1 MAGPEKEIED
11 LRATVAR
18 YFPVYEVRVRPD
30 MLTFFVH
37 IDQATLDKNFDELRK
52 NLIPRH
58 YIPIITKDQGEFVV
72 LLQRRPQVRTLGM
85 RVNLMLLGLT
95 ILTTVFAGMVN
106 WAGYEDLSITD
117 PRSVAYGALF
127 FAMPLM
133 LILGIH
139 EMGHYITARRYNV
152 AASLPFF
159 IPSIPPLG
167 TFGALISMRDPIPD
181 RKALVDIGVSGPLY
195 GLVVAIPV
203 TIIGLL
209 LMGQNPQVAS
219 SAAGGTLA
227 QPSLLYLGLTSLIP
241 LPGNIKF
248 HPMAFAGWVGMFVTA
263 LNLLPAGQLDGGH
276 VARAVLGDRA
286 RYLSYFALATMFFL
300 GLFYTGWFIIG
311 LFILFLG
318 ARHPPPLN
326 DLTKLSAGRK
336 AIGAIALAVF
346 LVTFIPQPLTLV
358 ESNPS
363 FEFVAPEPFYVNVT
377 NQSVTT
383 AYFTIA
389 NDGNL
394 VANITVNVELL
405 DIQNVDLNVTILNYS
420 GDGGNASVNGPKFT
434 LTLDVDRSVNVTFLV
449 NATRYSGRIYNV
461 TSGKPIWT
469 FNVKGAM
476 VDGPTVNMPVGIRVT
491 T

>member
-1 MAGPEKEIED
+1 MAGPEKEIEE

-30 MLTFFVH
+30 MLTFLVNV
-37 IDQATLDKNFDELRK
+37 DQATLDRNFDELRK
-52 NLIPRH
+52 NLIPRR
-58 YIPIITKDQGEFVV
+58 YIPIITKDQGEYVI
-72 LLQRRPQVRTLGM
+72 LLQRRPQMRTLGM
-85 RVNLMLLGLT
+85 RVNLLLLGLT

-117 PRSVAYGALF
+117 PKSVAYGALF

-139 EMGHYITARRYNV
+139 EMGHYITSRKYNV

-167 TFGALISMRDPIPD
+167 TFGALISMRDPIPN

-209 LMGQNPQVAS
+209 LMGQNPQAAS
-219 SAAGGTLA
+219 SAAGGTMA

-336 AIGAIALAVF
+336 AIGAVALAVF
-346 LVTFIPQPLTLV
+346 LVTFIPTPLTLV
-358 ESNPS
+358 QVNPS
-363 FEFVAPEPFYVNVT
+363 FEFVAPSPFNVTVTHGQSVNASFNVT
-377 NQSVTT
+377 N
-383 AYFTIA
+383 
-389 NDGNL
+389 DGN
-394 VANITVNVELL
+394 VPANITMSLRELQNLNNVNLL
-405 DIQNVDLNVTILNYS
+405 ITFVRAQTMNGNQTLNATTFVLNLGEGESANVTLLI
-420 GDGGNASVNGPKFT
+420 
-434 LTLDVDRSVNVTFLV
+434 
-449 NATRYSGRIYNV
+449 NATKYNGNLLQTWIFAV
-461 TSGKPIWT
+461 QGDM
-469 FNVKGAM
+469 A
-476 VDGPTVNMPVGIRVT
+476 DGPTVEMPVAVRVL
-491 T
+491 